1 MSAHGNATVT
11 AGRVPCAAECAS
23 ARVPRFDRNITTN
36 GLLSDPT
43 GSLSGRFS
51 YSTVSSHLS
60 LTPRSLPPVILLYSS
75 LLYLGAQL
83 QKDFFFFALPTLFAS
98 LVCFS
103 VPKPQRSKNPRPRCC
118 LVALSRPFVL
128 SFALVAL
135 QSPQSFR

>member
-23 ARVPRFDRNITTN
+23 ARVPRFDRNVTTN

-51 YSTVSSHLS
+51 YSILSSLSHPSLIISSHS
-60 LTPRSLPPVILLYSS
+60 LILVSPLPRRSDPKRL
-75 LLYLGAQL
+75 
-83 QKDFFFFALPTLFAS
+83 FFFVLPTLFAS